1 MMWLLVIAILLAG
14 AWAISVLLGKITVWG
29 GSRTDGLE
37 VAAQFM
43 TETDA
48 FRGSVSLDDPTWDGK
63 NRIAPPTQD
72 GGMA

>member
-1 MMWLLVIAILLAG
+1 MIWLLVFVMLLAG
-14 AWAISVLLGKITVWG
+14 AWAISVLLRRITQWG

-37 VAAQFM
+37 VAAKFM

-48 FRGSVSLDDPTWDGK
+48 FRGSVGPDDPTWDGK

-72 GGMA
+72 GGI